1 MLTKE
6 DISLLVTYFDSLTTI
21 PEELTT
27 LVEKLNLLN
36 TLQITQD
43 SLMELMKGEN
53 NELQNNTNE

>member
-1 MLTKE
+1 MLIKE

-43 SLMELMKGEN
+43 SLMELMKGGN
-53 NELQNNTNE
+53 NEIQSNTNE